1 MKSAMETSILLTA
14 PSLRTSWWRKVWQFI
29 SYDWPRPSVLP
40 LFTPLPLPFESRVER
55 ETAKEFTG
63 ENMQCYLSGGGT
75 VAVVPL
81 LWLHCY
87 SNPLL
92 MTWMLS
98 DWFQTSQAFTL
109 PCNLLGEQ
117 LLVTPEV
124 DGGNIG
130 SAGLDVLSSLDMQN
144 MKKRPGGIEAIWK
157 AFIAVQAWLHANS
170 NKTNNIQ
177 SDHQYISE
185 EQNVHQYQW
194 TLTRP
199 TSYTMN
205 SRSINVTVKRKF
217 F

>member
-117 LLVTPEV
+117 FLVTPEV
-124 DGGNIG
+124 DGGNLG
-130 SAGLDVLSSLDMQN
+130 SHGLMCCLLWTCKRWRRALVAMKPFGLQLLQCKQN
-144 MKKRPGGIEAIWK
+144 QVGSPVI
-157 AFIAVQAWLHANS
+157 L
-170 NKTNNIQ
+170 
-177 SDHQYISE
+177 
-185 EQNVHQYQW
+185 
-194 TLTRP
+194 
-199 TSYTMN
+199 
-205 SRSINVTVKRKF
+205 
-217 F
+217 